1 MHQARPRQAILGA
14 GRPKDSS
21 LLAVLMWYAVL
32 PGYLVDGNALG
43 IHLAQSGASIVSR
56 LLALIALVALM
67 FATTAGECAA

>member
-1 MHQARPRQAILGA
+1 
-14 GRPKDSS
+14 
-21 LLAVLMWYAVL
+21 MWYAVL